1 MSKPPKRGPGR
12 PAKATGDKPEQ
23 FSVRLPPHL
32 KLGLEVYAADNNLSL
47 SSAAEKAITDLLSSA
62 KLSNGMTIPELVEK
76 VELAPRGR
84 RLISLY
90 LISERFVSVEDRS
103 ILDVVFSSKEMK
115 AAESEPEA
123 KVSQRMKM
131 EVVKF
136 AMDHWP
142 ALSRAIGGTW
152 WRIREPISLHSIV
165 FPSEEQIAEEKRQ
178 EDAWV
183 EDFLKRAG

>member
-1 MSKPPKRGPGR
+1 MSKPTKRGPGR

-47 SSAAEKAITDLLSSA
+47 SSAAEKAISDMLSSA
-62 KLSNGMTIPELVEK
+62 KLSNGMTIPEVVDK
-76 VELAPRGR
+76 VELTPRGR

-90 LISERFVSVEDRS
+90 LISERFVSVEDRH

-115 AAESEPEA
+115 AAESEREA

-136 AMDHWP
+136 AMDHWMVI
-142 ALSRAIGGTW
+142 SRAIGGTW
-152 WRIREPISLHSIV
+152 WRIHEPISLHSIV
-165 FPSEEQIAEEKRQ
+165 FPSEEEVAEKKEQ
-178 EDAWV
+178 EEAWV
-183 EDFLKRAG
+183 QDFLKRTG